1 MRLLSDIRLF
11 FRFEKYFNILR
22 VGLELELRSFVLD
35 SNFCTQQKPR
45 KHSNGLFFLPMAMF
59 VFDIKT
65 KASVATYYKLK
76 ENKLSIR

>member
-59 VFDIKT
+59 VFDIRLRQVLQHTISSKE
-65 KASVATYYKLK
+65 KKL
-76 ENKLSIR
+76 LIR